1 MGLRDVLDLRDN
13 DLDTFVEDCFMLLG
27 DHPCSLD
34 YTHLDRNRV
43 TTEAALWLIRTLQ
56 KRQAFDNKIL
66 ELTLYGNP
74 IDDCDRVR
82 AAAADAG
89 VVCEVD
95 ACKTQEHAKLASDGK
110 DSWAAYF
117 RGPAQLLRTNCWIDW
132 RACHW
137 QSVPF
142 ATAS

>member
-1 MGLRDVLDLRDN
+1 
-13 DLDTFVEDCFMLLG
+13 MLLG

-34 YTHLDRNRV
+34 YIHLDGNRV

-56 KRQAFDNKIL
+56 KRQAFDNKIP

-89 VVCEVD
+89 VVCELMHARCRSMQSLPRTGKIPGRRIFVD
-95 ACKTQEHAKLASDGK
+95 
-110 DSWAAYF
+110 
-117 RGPAQLLRTNCWIDW
+117 LLN
-132 RACHW
+132 
-137 QSVPF
+137 F
-142 ATAS
+142 